1 MAFTDPPPS
10 RPGAVD
16 RARRLLA
23 GAGCG
28 PPEILALALLLTG
41 ALAALGLLWLAARPA
56 PLPGGRDP
64 VLARRKPARVVVHVA
79 GEVRDPGLYRLNGGA
94 RIADALHAADGPLR
108 TAAVDALNL
117 AQPLVDGEQIV
128 VPGRVASGPAAGAAA
143 ARGQGAGGVEAD
155 GTVNVNLAT
164 VEELEE
170 LPDIGPV
177 LAAAIVDYRET
188 VGPFR
193 TVDQLDEVSGIGEIT
208 LANLRPLVSV

>member
-1 MAFTDPPPS
+1 MAFTDPPPP
-10 RPGAVD
+10 RPGTAE

-23 GAGCG
+23 TAGCG
-28 PPEILALALLLTG
+28 PPEILALGILLTG

-56 PLPGGRDP
+56 PLADGREP
-64 VLARRKPARVVVHVA
+64 LLARRKPARVVVHVA
-79 GEVRDPGLYRLNGGA
+79 GEVRDPGLYRLEGGA

-108 TAAVDALNL
+108 TAAVDSLNL

-128 VPGRVASGPAAGAAA
+128 VPGRVASAPAAADSTAEA
-143 ARGQGAGGVEAD
+143 PGGVQAD
-155 GTVNVNLAT
+155 GTIDVNLAT
-164 VEELEE
+164 AEELEE

-193 TVDQLDEVSGIGEIT
+193 TVDQLDEVAGIGEIT

>member
-1 MAFTDPPPS
+1 MAFTDPPP
-10 RPGAVD
+10 RPGTAE

-23 GAGCG
+23 TAGCG
-28 PPEILALALLLTG
+28 PPEILALGILLTG

-56 PLPGGRDP
+56 PLAGGPDP
-64 VLARRKPARVVVHVA
+64 LLARRKPARVVVHVA
-79 GEVRDPGLYRLNGGA
+79 GEVSDPGLYRLKGGA

-128 VPGRVASGPAAGAAA
+128 VPPRVASTPAAGAAGGA
-143 ARGQGAGGVEAD
+143 AQAAGGVQAD
-155 GTVNVNLAT
+155 GTVDVNLAT
-164 VEELEE
+164 AEELEE